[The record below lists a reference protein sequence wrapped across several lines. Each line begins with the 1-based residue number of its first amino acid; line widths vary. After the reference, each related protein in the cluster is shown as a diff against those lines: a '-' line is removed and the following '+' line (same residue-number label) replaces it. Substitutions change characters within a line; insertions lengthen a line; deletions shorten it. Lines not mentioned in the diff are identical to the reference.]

1 MRQSGEHRHLCRAK
15 RCRPQTRRAP
25 RPVRPSGAS
34 FSVAKALVT
43 LAPECG
49 AVSGCGQ
56 DGAVTTVPMYPSP
69 LHKKPFSFT
78 CRCPVSL
85 PDAPLVLGFCRF
97 LGIFHVDE
105 PIICSQGWFC
115 FFSDDLS
122 VLSRCVPLAGPCR
135 AGRWSTGR
143 ERGGPATPGREATGL
158 PRLVWPA
165 GCCGRCSPNRGERPP
180 LLVL

>member
-1 MRQSGEHRHLCRAK
+1 MPRETLPSADTACAPSGETFGCFLQRRES
-15 RCRPQTRRAP
+15 PSYTR
-25 RPVRPSGAS
+25 S
-34 FSVAKALVT
+34 
-43 LAPECG
+43 ECG

-69 LHKKPFSFT
+69 PHKKPFSFT
-78 CRCPVSL
+78 CRCPGSL

-122 VLSRCVPLAGPCR
+122 VFSRCVPLAGPCR

-143 ERGGPATPGREATGL
+143 ERGGPAAPGREATGL
-158 PRLVWPA
+158 PRLVWPV